1 MMKFLLCVFFVIPV
15 CFYSSSVMWIQYV
28 FVLLYFFLLVSGCY
42 SFMGSISFFLGL
54 DNYSY
59 GLILLSLLIS
69 SFMVVSMMK
78 SMWICFFMF
87 LNVLMLIFLMLIF
100 SSMSFLYMYISFEFV
115 LVPLVILILGWGY
128 QPERLMAGMYLF
140 FYTMLVSL
148 PLFIVM
154 MCMYMSFGSMT
165 MELIK
170 LTSDFF
176 IIHFVLVIVFMVK
189 MPMYFVHFWLPKAH
203 VQAPVSG
210 SMILAGLMLKIGG
223 YGLIRTMFMYEYMF
237 ISYSYIWFVFSLL
250 GSLYI
255 SMICLIQADIKSMI
269 AYSSISHMGMVIMGL
284 LTMTLWG
291 LTGSYLLMLGHGFC
305 SSGMFYISNMFYLRT
320 GSRSFYINKG
330 LISYMPSCC
339 MFWFLFCSFNMS
351 CPPSIN
357 FISEFMILS
366 SIMNYWFNSLYFFV
380 GVSFFCAA
388 FSYYLYSFSQHG
400 LYSNFYSFSSL
411 SLIEF
416 LILLMHLIPL
426 LTFSLLLGILM

>member
-100 SSMSFLYMYISFEFV
+100 SSMNFLYMYISFEFV

-154 MCMYMSFGSMT
+154 MWMYMSFGSMT

-176 IIHFVLVIVFMVK
+176 IIHFILVIVFMVK

-426 LTFSLLLGILM
+426 LTFPLLLSILM